1 MAKTE
6 WRTLEE
12 LVLKIQ
18 MGLAP
23 AATVEHDKKI
33 IGRITGVERQIDVW
47 VTQNIGQY
55 SMSIAIDCKAT
66 KRPADTKC
74 VEEFHGLVKD
84 VGASKGVLV
93 CPAGFTATA
102 KKTAKHYMIELY
114 RPLDTGDHQWKVR
127 ANLPA
132 LCDFRGASI
141 SFGIRTSAPMPFT
154 IREHVAYM
162 KVFDKTNSALGT
174 PLEVATKRW
183 NSGGYP
189 TAPGGHDDLDIFGD
203 TETYVDNGHG
213 DMAPVRLYVCLDVK
227 QQLYFGN
234 LPIDQISGFLDEHT
248 GGVVTNSFAVG
259 LLTPETVESTWKKT
273 ADVESLPVKPVLRL
287 IGLECWPE

>member
-1 MAKTE
+1 MAKAE

-18 MGLAP
+18 KGLAP
-23 AATVEHDKKI
+23 AAAVEHDKKI

-66 KRPADTKC
+66 KRPTDTKC

-114 RPLDTGDHQWKVR
+114 RPVDTGDHKWKVR

-132 LCDFRGASI
+132 LCDFRGAAI
-141 SFGIRTSAPMPFT
+141 SFGIRTSAPMPFA

-162 KVFDKTNSALGT
+162 KVFDKEKSALGT
-174 PLEVATKRW
+174 ALEVATKRW
-183 NSGGYP
+183 NSGDYP
-189 TAPGGHDDLDIFGD
+189 TAPGVHDDLDIFGD
-203 TETYVDNGHG
+203 TETYVDNGYG
-213 DMAPVRLYVCLDVK
+213 EMAPVRLYVGLEVK

-234 LPIDQISGFLDEHT
+234 LPIDQISGFLNVQT
-248 GGVVTNSFAVG
+248 GSVVTNSFAVG
-259 LLTPETVESTWKKT
+259 LLTPSAVESTWKRV

-287 IGLECWPE
+287 IGLECWSD